1 MSERPPRW
9 FPDTIVARA
18 VMILA
23 GALLAISLVGYWVY
37 RVGAEG
43 LATNARDKGLAERIV
58 SIKRAV
64 AAIPDE
70 IERDKAAHALATAS
84 LEVHWSKVSLVL
96 GNAPVTDRSRAMEAR
111 LKELVPEFGAESF
124 RVGFADDGALNAGE
138 GDAYR
143 HMLLVSVKLEDGS
156 WLNFASPTFGT
167 AHHMA
172 GNILLLAA
180 LIGSGIIGVAILLL
194 RWVTRPLR
202 DLAIAAERFSLD
214 EARAPVNET
223 GPAEVRRAAKAF
235 NTMGERVRRLVAE
248 RTMALAAV
256 SHDLRTPITRL
267 RLRSEL
273 LDDEQTRN
281 LIDDDLIEMEAM
293 ITSTLEFLRMGV
305 ASDEAKAFDLAT
317 MLKTIVDGE
326 ADRGRSI
333 SLRGIAHAPVLGKP
347 VAMKRAFWNII
358 GNALKY
364 GEAVIVDLKLE
375 GGCVLV
381 DVRDDGPGLPD
392 GEFDKVFEPF
402 YRIEGSRNRQT
413 GGTGLGLTIARA
425 IVLEHGGTIAL
436 HNRQRGGLR
445 VSVRLPSRPVEAA
458 QTQGPREG
466 AAASAVSPAQSGRS

>member
-1 MSERPPRW
+1 MSERASRW
-9 FPDTIVARA
+9 LPDTIVARA
-18 VMILA
+18 IMILA
-23 GALLAISLVGYWVY
+23 GALLAMSLVGYWVY

-43 LATNARDKGLAERIV
+43 LATTARDRGLAERIV

-64 AAIPDE
+64 TAIPDE
-70 IERDKAAHALATAS
+70 VERDKAAHALATTS
-84 LEVHWSKVSLVL
+84 LEIHWSKVSLVL
-96 GNAPVTDRSRAMEAR
+96 GNAPVTDRSSAMEAR

-124 RVGFADDGALNAGE
+124 RVGYADDGALNAGE

-143 HMLLVSVKLEDGS
+143 HMLLVSVRLEDGT

-172 GNILLLAA
+172 GNILVLAA
-180 LIGSGIIGVAILLL
+180 IIGSGIILIAILLL

-202 DLAIAAERFSLD
+202 NLAIAAERFSLD
-214 EARAPVNET
+214 EVRLPVDES

-235 NTMGERVRRLVAE
+235 NTMGERIRRLVAE

-281 LIDDDLIEMEAM
+281 LIDDDLAEMEAM
-293 ITSTLEFLRMGV
+293 INSTLEFLRMGV
-305 ASDEAKAFDLAT
+305 SRDEAKAFDLAT

-333 SLRGIAHAPVLGKP
+333 RLKGISHTPVLGKP
-347 VAMKRAFWNII
+347 IAMKRALWNIV

-364 GEAVIVDLKLE
+364 GTEVA
-375 GGCVLV
+375 V
-381 DVRDDGPGLPD
+381 DVRLDGAFVLVEVLDDGPGIPD
-392 GEFDKVFEPF
+392 ADFEKVFEPF
-402 YRIEGSRNRQT
+402 YRIESSRNRQT
-413 GGTGLGLTIARA
+413 GGSGLGLTIAKA
-425 IVLEHGGTIAL
+425 ILSEHGGTIEL
-436 HNRQRGGLR
+436 HNRQGGGLR
-445 VSVRLPSRPVEAA
+445 VSVRLPVKPVETAML
-458 QTQGPREG
+458 TSRKRDP
-466 AAASAVSPAQSGRS
+466 ASSGQDDPNMRS

>member
-1 MSERPPRW
+1 MRGRSFRW
-9 FPDTIVARA
+9 LPDTIVVRA
-18 VMILA
+18 VLILA
-23 GALLAISLVGYWVY
+23 GALLAMSLVGYWVY

-43 LATNARDKGLAERIV
+43 LATTARDKGLAERIV

-64 AAIPDE
+64 SAIPDE

-96 GNAPVTDRSRAMEAR
+96 GNAPVTERSRAMEDR

-124 RVGFADDGALNAGE
+124 RVGYADDGALNAGE

-143 HMLLVSVKLEDGS
+143 HMLLVSVRLEDGT

-172 GNILLLAA
+172 GNILAIAA
-180 LIGSGIIGVAILLL
+180 IVGSLIILIAILLL

-214 EARAPVNET
+214 EAHDPVSEN

-235 NTMGERVRRLVAE
+235 NTMGERVRRLVSE

-267 RLRSEL
+267 RLRSEM
-273 LDDEQTRN
+273 LDDEPTRN
-281 LIDDDLIEMEAM
+281 LINDDLSEMELM
-293 ITSTLEFLRMGV
+293 INSTLEYLSVG
-305 ASDEAKAFDLAT
+305 AAKEPPKAFDLAT
-317 MLKTIVDGE
+317 MIRTIVDGE
-326 ADRGRSI
+326 ADRGQPI
-333 SLRGIAHAPVLGKP
+333 TLKGIEHAPVQGKP
-347 VAMKRAFWNII
+347 VAMKRAMWNVI

-364 GEAVIVDLKLE
+364 GNTVTVHIKPDGAQVRVE
-375 GGCVLV
+375 VL
-381 DVRDDGPGLPD
+381 DSGPGIPEA
-392 GEFDKVFEPF
+392 EFERVFEPF
-402 YRIEGSRNRQT
+402 YRIETSRSRQT
-413 GGTGLGLTIARA
+413 GGTGLGLTIAKSI
-425 IVLEHGGTIAL
+425 IVEHGGTISL

-445 VSVRLPSRPVEAA
+445 VSVRLPVKPAETAMPGS
-458 QTQGPREG
+458 GKRED
-466 AAASAVSPAQSGRS
+466 ASSGHCHQNMRS

>member
-1 MSERPPRW
+1 MTLRSFRW
-9 FPDTIVARA
+9 LPDTIVVRA

-23 GALLAISLVGYWVY
+23 GALISMSLVGYWVY

-43 LATNARDKGLAERIV
+43 LATTARDKGLAERIV

-64 AAIPDE
+64 TAIPDE

-96 GNAPVTDRSRAMEAR
+96 GNAPVTVRSRAMEAR

-124 RVGFADDGALNAGE
+124 RVGYADDGALNAGE

-143 HMLLVSVKLEDGS
+143 HMLLVSVKLEDGT

-172 GNILLLAA
+172 GNILAIAA
-180 LIGSGIIGVAILLL
+180 IVGSLIILIAILLL

-214 EARAPVNET
+214 EARDPVSES

-235 NTMGERVRRLVAE
+235 NTMGERVRRLVSE

-281 LIDDDLIEMEAM
+281 LIDDDLAEMEAM
-293 ITSTLEFLRMGV
+293 INSTLEFLRMGV
-305 ASDEAKAFDLAT
+305 PGDETKAFDLAT
-317 MLKTIVDGE
+317 MLRTIVDGE

-333 SLRGIAHAPVLGKP
+333 SLKGIEHASMLGKP
-347 VAMKRAFWNII
+347 VAVKRALWNII

-364 GEAVIVDLKLE
+364 GGTVTVHIKLDDAH
-375 GGCVLV
+375 VLV
-381 DVRDDGPGLPD
+381 EVLDDGPGIPD
-392 GEFDKVFEPF
+392 AEFEKVFEPF
-402 YRIEGSRNRQT
+402 YRVEISRSRQT
-413 GGTGLGLTIARA
+413 GGTGLGLTIAKA
-425 IVLEHGGTIAL
+425 ILSEHGGTIEL

-445 VSVRLPSRPVEAA
+445 VSVRLPVKPAETVMPTSRK
-458 QTQGPREG
+458 RED
-466 AAASAVSPAQSGRS
+466 AQSGHGHQNMRS